1 MSLKEDLRQKQIKV
15 MKSGDQ
21 ALLSV
26 MRMLNSAIKNE
37 EIDNKKELTDDE
49 VGAIIKRQVKQ
60 LQDALKD
67 FTSGGRGDLVD
78 QTKKEI
84 DILSEYLPEQMSDT
98 DVSEIVKKV
107 ITDIGAT
114 EQKDIGRV
122 MGAVM
127 QQVSGRA
134 DGNVVRQ
141 AVAQQLS
148 K

>member
-1 MSLKEDLRQKQIKV
+1 MSLKEDLRQKQIKA